1 MSLETWKISI
11 FYNFVGTI
19 LANECWNYRS
29 NHFERIDFSLV
40 TLKCKMLPTS
50 WQHSFFSTDRSQQIK
65 IKGIWK
71 KLNILT
77 GIQQFFNFI
86 NMLEVM
92 KVHLPNAKMEGT
104 YFNQP

>member
-1 MSLETWKISI
+1 
-11 FYNFVGTI
+11 
-19 LANECWNYRS
+19 
-29 NHFERIDFSLV
+29 
-40 TLKCKMLPTS
+40 MLPTS
-50 WQHSFFSTDRSQQIK
+50 WQHSFFSTDRNQQIK
-65 IKGIWK
+65 KKDLK

-104 YFNQP
+104 YFNQPWLVITVVIYPSENEGTNSHFM